1 MPPMSFVSQT
11 SDSDLDK
18 NDQDINLD
26 VEAKTPLLQM
36 NRINKSFLGVQAL
49 LDVDLALFRGELFA
63 WIGKEGVG

>member
-1 MPPMSFVSQT
+1 MSFVSQT

-63 WIGKEGVG
+63 WIGKNGVG